1 MKIYLIGVLI
11 VYVALQAFKDV
22 LDYLNVRHA
31 RFRGSSL
38 PPEFEGIVDA
48 ASLQKMRAYVKEK
61 TAFEMVASTAAAL
74 ATILFLFGGLLDRYN
89 SWVASLGLPFLLSGP
104 AFFLLLYVA
113 GTLLWVPFSLYFVFR
128 IENRHGFNTMT
139 GRLWLSDFVKSTALS
154 LVLLAFLSCA
164 SFALISW
171 SSRFWWLWVWC
182 FFLVFTIFVTYA
194 APYVIEPLF
203 NKFVPVEDE
212 DLKAR
217 IIRLTTLAG
226 IKVSKVL
233 KMDESKR
240 SRHTNAYFA
249 GIGRTKRIILFD
261 TLLQGM
267 TPDEIIAVLAHEIGH
282 WKRRH
287 LLKGLAVTQALSLAL
302 LFCCYHVLKGPMLA
316 ALFGITVDTLP
327 AKILLVA
334 FLASMVLFLLKPA
347 MNGFSQRL
355 EREADLFSCDLSGK
369 SETMAEALVKLS
381 KENLS
386 NLFPHPLYA
395 FFNYSHPPV
404 LERIRYIR
412 ALCGESQG

>member
-1 MKIYLIGVLI
+1 
-11 VYVALQAFKDV
+11 
-22 LDYLNVRHA
+22 
-31 RFRGSSL
+31 
-38 PPEFEGIVDA
+38 
-48 ASLQKMRAYVKEK
+48 
-61 TAFEMVASTAAAL
+61 
-74 ATILFLFGGLLDRYN
+74 
-89 SWVASLGLPFLLSGP
+89 
-104 AFFLLLYVA
+104 
-113 GTLLWVPFSLYFVFR
+113 
-128 IENRHGFNTMT
+128 
-139 GRLWLSDFVKSTALS
+139 
-154 LVLLAFLSCA
+154 
-164 SFALISW
+164 
-171 SSRFWWLWVWC
+171 
-182 FFLVFTIFVTYA
+182 
-194 APYVIEPLF
+194 
-203 NKFVPVEDE
+203 VEDE

-217 IIRLTTLAG
+217 IVRLTTLAG

-347 MNGFSQRL
+347 MNGFSQSL

-369 SETMAEALVKLS
+369 SETMVEALVKLS